1 MSPYTTLV
9 ILGALAVS
17 ASLSAADA
25 PDFIKRLAAGQKQ
38 HVIVYGTSLTQ
49 SGAWPGLFKEVLDKK
64 FPKLVTL
71 TNSAQSGMCSQF
83 GVENL
88 DKRVI
93 EKKPDALFIEFA
105 VNDAHEKFKLSVD
118 GARKNLEAMIERTQK
133 AHPQCE
139 IILLTM
145 NPVTGQ
151 NGKNR
156 LNKTDDYYQMYRDV
170 AKERKLRL
178 VDIHQKWKVIL
189 AKSEADFLKLAPD
202 GLHPNKEGA
211 EKVIVPALEEGL
223 LGKK

>member
-1 MSPYTTLV
+1 MSTFKALV
-9 ILGALAVS
+9 LLGVLAVS
-17 ASLSAADA
+17 ASLPAAES
-25 PDFIKRLAAGQKQ
+25 PDFLKRLAAGQKQ
-38 HVIVYGTSLTQ
+38 HIIVYGTSLTQ
-49 SGAWPGLFKEVLDKK
+49 GGAWPALFKEVLDKK
-64 FPKLVTL
+64 FPNLVTL

-118 GARKNLEAMIERTQK
+118 GARKNLESMIERTQK
-133 AHPQCE
+133 AHPQCQ

-170 AKERKLRL
+170 AKAKSLRL
-178 VDIHQKWKVIL
+178 VDIHAKWKAIL
-189 AKSEADFLKLAPD
+189 DKSEADFLKLAPD